1 MHKEEI
7 VELIKNGESVT
18 VEFKEGFDKKTV
30 ETVVA
35 FSNTVGGVILIGVTD
50 KGEVKRWDCFYIG
63 KTRAKYEAIRAK
75 IQQSVANHA
84 RKFKRLM
91 TKYGEIE
98 RNKVHDFI
106 HKLTRRITDET
117 VGLSLVLEDL
127 KGLRNSTSKRI
138 KIFNTFS
145 RKVQ

>member
-1 MHKEEI
+1 MA
-7 VELIKNGESVT
+7 G
-18 VEFKEGFDKKTV
+18 EFKVGEITV
-30 ETVVA
+30 NENYVYIPFIEEVDVTESSGKIALDLNENEVV
-35 FSNTVGGVILIGVTD
+35 GVTD

-63 KTRAKYEAIRAK
+63 KTRAKYEAIRPK
-75 IQQSVANHA
+75 IQRDIANHT

-127 KGLRNSTSKRI
+127 KGLRNSTPLAEK
-138 KIFNTFS
+138 FNTAL
-145 RKVQ
+145 